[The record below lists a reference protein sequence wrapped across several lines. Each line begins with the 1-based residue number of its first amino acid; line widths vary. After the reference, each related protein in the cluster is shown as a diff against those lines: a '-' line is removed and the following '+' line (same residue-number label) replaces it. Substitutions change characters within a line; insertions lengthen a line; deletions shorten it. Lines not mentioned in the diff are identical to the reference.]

1 MTAQKIEYWV
11 IPLKANGEFA
21 ASMEYVLDTYK
32 MPHNLECPVV
42 CMDEQP
48 IQLLDHAWTPI
59 PETKKHPKR
68 IDYEYIRKG
77 TASIFMFAEPLVGWR
92 HVFAR
97 EHRTKQDWGEEV
109 KKLLAFYPDAKK
121 VILVCDNLN
130 THNYGS
136 FYERYK
142 AKEAFSI
149 SQRLDIRHTPKH
161 GSWLNIAECEL
172 SVLTRQCLQHERYKT
187 IDSLNKALS
196 AWNIERNTQQ
206 KTVSWQFTTDDARI
220 KLKSLYPLL

>member
-1 MTAQKIEYWV
+1 MVPEKQKSQNPDGAIS
-11 IPLKANGEFA
+11 GR
-21 ASMEYVLDTYK
+21 K
-32 MPHNLECPVV
+32 MKRF
-42 CMDEQP
+42 
-48 IQLLDHAWTPI
+48 
-59 PETKKHPKR
+59 PE
-68 IDYEYIRKG
+68 G
-77 TASIFMFAEPLVGWR
+77 
-92 HVFAR
+92 
-97 EHRTKQDWGEEV
+97 
-109 KKLLAFYPDAKK
+109 
-121 VILVCDNLN
+121 DND
-130 THNYGS
+130 GS

-187 IDSLNKALS
+187 LDSLNKALS

-220 KLKSLYPLL
+220 KIKALYPLL